1 MNRPTLLVLAAA
13 ALLGLLLLLRRR
25 SGRRPPEER
34 KPVQPPAL
42 PEAPATVESPRAAE
56 ETPVTT
62 EAAAELP
69 VAPEPVA
76 PVAPPESS
84 PAACATRLHRL
95 EERLRARLDGAI
107 ADGDDPQRD
116 RLQRALVLLNDRLVH
131 LADSCAEEADGRIQ
145 ALALLDELAGDG
157 ADNTAAAAARALR
170 ADDPGPAE
178 ELLSTLSEGSD
189 ATAGRAAYLGGR
201 LADCRVDLDRALAL
215 YRRAVEL
222 EPDNPAVL
230 LAAGRTARSLYQ
242 YREATG
248 WLEHRVHLCA
258 GHGADDPVALALAQR
273 ELAYTCVLGGRQRQ
287 AGPLYKESMTALAR
301 HLGQDHVEMA
311 VSWQQIAELQEM
323 QGEYDK
329 AATLYRKALAILE
342 RQRGPEDPSLLP
354 LLDRL
359 AALCVELEMEE
370 EAVTL
375 YEQLVRIRE
384 RILRPDHPQLA
395 LCLNN
400 LAEACRLLGRYAE
413 ADASYRR
420 SLAVNEAVH
429 GPDHP
434 AVAAVLQ
441 ELAKLSASQGRSE
454 EAERLR
460 ERADTIFRRSV
471 EAAERH
477 TGQESLTL
485 DL

>member
-1 MNRPTLLVLAAA
+1 MD
-13 ALLGLLLLLRRR
+13 
-25 SGRRPPEER
+25 E
-34 KPVQPPAL
+34 
-42 PEAPATVESPRAAE
+42 
-56 ETPVTT
+56 
-62 EAAAELP
+62 
-69 VAPEPVA
+69 
-76 PVAPPESS
+76 
-84 PAACATRLHRL
+84 
-95 EERLRARLDGAI
+95 AI

-116 RLQRALVLLNDRLVH
+116 RLQRAIVLLNDRLVH
-131 LADSCAEEADGRIQ
+131 LADSCAEEADCRIQ

-242 YREATG
+242 YREAMG
-248 WLEHRVHLCA
+248 WLEHRVRLCV

-400 LAEACRLLGRYAE
+400 LAEA
-413 ADASYRR
+413 
-420 SLAVNEAVH
+420 
-429 GPDHP
+429 
-434 AVAAVLQ
+434 
-441 ELAKLSASQGRSE
+441 
-454 EAERLR
+454 
-460 ERADTIFRRSV
+460 
-471 EAAERH
+471 
-477 TGQESLTL
+477 
-485 DL
+485 